1 MANVTLQ
8 NTVIGSDYNKVID
21 TEFKTFGNNLTT
33 GITQISLEEFFQN
46 YNDLFYQIP
55 KEGDLN
61 SHTYILNKTVE
72 YLGVKLADDE
82 SIQAL
87 LDEIDLLR
95 RQVLEN
101 NKTISEVIKTK

>member
-1 MANVTLQ
+1 MANITLQ

-55 KEGDLN
+55 K
-61 SHTYILNKTVE
+61 
-72 YLGVKLADDE
+72 
-82 SIQAL
+82 
-87 LDEIDLLR
+87 
-95 RQVLEN
+95 
-101 NKTISEVIKTK
+101 